1 MIGLVYAL
9 IFYEKVCSYSIPL
22 GLSYY
27 IGKMVVAGEG
37 GWLIFW
43 VPFISDIL
51 EYYDSSKTHVK
62 DNKKNIYILDY
73 VRDTLSPS
81 QLNSRSH
88 SKGYSTQKD
97 TRQVHSADPRHFHS
111 AIRS

>member
-51 EYYDSSKTHVK
+51 EYYDSSKTHVIK
-62 DNKKNIYILDY
+62 IISHVIPFFYY
-73 VRDTLSPS
+73 YF
-81 QLNSRSH
+81 LNVI
-88 SKGYSTQKD
+88 G
-97 TRQVHSADPRHFHS
+97 V
-111 AIRS
+111 

>member
-62 DNKKNIYILDY
+62 DNKKYIYPALCE
-73 VRDTLSPS
+73 RPFES
-81 QLNSRSH
+81 QPAEQSFTQQGLLNTE
-88 SKGYSTQKD
+88 GYQA
-97 TRQVHSADPRHFHS
+97 SAQC
-111 AIRS
+111 